1 MKPVQRPEFPFDTV
15 PGPDYRPAMGA
26 ALIAAGLL
34 ALLIGLV
41 IPSLGQF
48 VLTSNTLIDA
58 LVQEPVATLLI
69 AAPSV
74 LGIFGGAWLIS
85 RGRRMR
91 AIPAETLLKDA
102 ARPPILFLRSFDDDD
117 LVDPTPRMIPMGDF
131 FPRRYEESFAAALK
145 RVGPMV
151 AIGRPGSTLSDLGS
165 CRLYVPDHAWKD
177 AVNYLRA
184 RASAILFVVG
194 RTEGLWWEIE
204 TSLRDVASERL
215 LFFFPYAEE
224 RDRRRSIWRR
234 YFHWAVTRIPFSKA
248 AFVRMESERQA
259 RYQAFRKRVNPLLP
273 CPLPNQLGKSQ
284 FLDFDEQHRPHLLD
298 TIQPW
303 WVPLAFYLPSTSRT
317 VIGVTRT
324 LRPFVTKLQR
334 AI

>member
-1 MKPVQRPEFPFDTV
+1 MKTSQSPELPFETL
-15 PGPDYRPAMGA
+15 PGPAYRPVTGA
-26 ALIAAGLL
+26 ALIAFGLL
-34 ALLIGLV
+34 ALLIGLL

-48 VLTSNTLIDA
+48 VLISHTLIDA
-58 LVQEPVATLLI
+58 LIHEPVTTFLI
-69 AAPSV
+69 AAPSA
-74 LGIFGGAWLIS
+74 LGIFGGAWLIL

-91 AIPAETLLKDA
+91 ALPADALLKDNTH
-102 ARPPILFLRSFDDDD
+102 PPVLFLRSFDDDD

-131 FPRRYEESFAAALK
+131 FPRRYEESFSNALR

-165 CRLYVPDHAWKD
+165 GRLYVPDPAWKD
-177 AVNYLRA
+177 AVNYLRG

-204 TSLRDVASERL
+204 TSLRDVAPERL

-224 RDRRRSIWRR
+224 RGRRRSIWRR
-234 YFHWAVTRIPFSKA
+234 YFHWAPTRVPFSKA

-259 RYQAFRKRVNPLLP
+259 RYQSFRERIHPMLP
-273 CPLPNQLGKSQ
+273 DALPEQLGRSQ
-284 FLDFDEQHRPHLLD
+284 FLDFDEQHQPRLLE

-303 WVPLAFYLPSTSRT
+303 WAPLAFYLPSTRRT
-317 VIGVTRT
+317 VIDVART
-324 LRPFVTKLQR
+324 LRPFVRKLQR
-334 AI
+334 AT